1 MLFARVNELESVIDC
16 VITRE
21 RCPPL
26 GRTHAVQVEALA
38 GDYRSLVFNE
48 PGCSRRVST
57 KSSGAE
63 RDRTDDLRLAKPALS
78 QLSYGPMMDR
88 GRAARKLRGPGQT

>member
-1 MLFARVNELESVIDC
+1 VLVALLAALRAAVELESVIDC

-38 GDYRSLVFNE
+38 GDYRYSVVNE
-48 PGCSRRVST
+48 PGCPRRVSS
-57 KSSGAE
+57 KSSVAPGRGLVE
-63 RDRTDDLRLAKPALS
+63 PNGIEPMTSGLQS
-78 QLSYGPMMDR
+78 QRSPN
-88 GRAARKLRGPGQT
+88 

>member
-1 MLFARVNELESVIDC
+1 VSRLRELESVVDC

-26 GRTHAVQVEALA
+26 GRSHAVQVEALA
-38 GDYRSLVFNE
+38 GDYRYSVVNE
-48 PGCSRRVST
+48 PGCPRRVSS
-57 KSSGAE
+57 KICGAE

-78 QLSYGPMMDR
+78 QLSYGPL
-88 GRAARKLRGPGQT
+88 LRSGPGQS

>member
-1 MLFARVNELESVIDC
+1 MPCSCSDELESVIDC

-38 GDYRSLVFNE
+38 GDYRYSVFNE

-57 KSSGAE
+57 KFCGAE

-78 QLSYGPMMDR
+78 QLSYGPDGMR
-88 GRAARKLRGPGQT
+88 GGPGQS

>member
-1 MLFARVNELESVIDC
+1 VLVPRVFRFLGADAVLSSRLRELESVIDC
-16 VITRE
+16 VVSRE

-57 KSSGAE
+57 
-63 RDRTDDLRLAKPALS
+63 
-78 QLSYGPMMDR
+78 
-88 GRAARKLRGPGQT
+88 